1 MANSKKNDNDNDLEN
16 LMKGIEALQF
26 GGQTGAGGGEG
37 GQDAVGDGGQGKVS
51 TCWKVV
57 EHVWIGPILLL
68 L

>member
-37 GQDAVGDGGQGKVS
+37 GQDAVGDGGQGKVKVS
-51 TCWKVV
+51 TC
-57 EHVWIGPILLL
+57 
-68 L
+68 